1 MTAGKL
7 RLPSS
12 AHSFSKTTGTVGANK
27 VNNEALIIP
36 DTGMLP
42 HNLIP
47 NNTTLLALLVTIDHE
62 CRVRNDIVVEHK
74 LVPIQRLPKQR
85 RRKETVLHIHFNY
98 VFVNASIIC
107 LFLMITVATSVK
119 KFLMLFVFFWVE
131 YVIAAYVKPLPT
143 KENENKPLTAKPHAN
158 TLKRLHSHLADCQ
171 VVYTEPM

>member
-1 MTAGKL
+1 MRT
-7 RLPSS
+7 
-12 AHSFSKTTGTVGANK
+12 
-27 VNNEALIIP
+27 
-36 DTGMLP
+36 
-42 HNLIP
+42 
-47 NNTTLLALLVTIDHE
+47 TTLLALLVTIDHE

-119 KFLMLFVFFWVE
+119 KFLVRVSQTRGRLWTHLMLFVFFWVE